1 MAGKTLLKA
10 RRDAKKYVTKGGFE
24 ENIILKSADGFNTL
38 ETTGFVSK
46 HWINF
51 DTDGNAANSKNAHIC
66 VDEDLLVAGNYPV
79 RNSDNEVFLRDHR
92 VTAPD
97 SSGVTKEYVIIE
109 WFPDETLGLIV
120 CILGDYESDNC

>member
-1 MAGKTLLKA
+1 MAGKTLDKA

-24 ENIILKSADGFNTL
+24 ENIILKSADGLITL

-51 DTDGNAANSKNAHIC
+51 ETDGSASNSKNAHITI
-66 VDEDLLVAGNYPV
+66 DEAELVKNNYPY
-79 RNSDNEVFLRDHR
+79 RNTAKEVYLRSHK
-92 VTAPD
+92 VSTPD
-97 SSGVTKEYVIIE
+97 SSGELKEYVIKE

-120 CILGDYESDNC
+120 CILGDYESN